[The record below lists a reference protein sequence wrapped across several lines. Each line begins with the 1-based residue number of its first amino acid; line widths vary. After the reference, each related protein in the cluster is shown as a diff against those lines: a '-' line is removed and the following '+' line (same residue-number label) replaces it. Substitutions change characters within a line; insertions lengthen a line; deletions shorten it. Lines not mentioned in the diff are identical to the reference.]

1 MYEEKFENQ
10 EMDTEIEV
18 YEDQY
23 ESEES
28 GKGML
33 GRAALVLGGAV
44 AAGLA
49 AVWHFTKD
57 KREEHNVKKLE
68 KKGYIVTRPQPVEIV
83 EVEEFSE
90 EVDE

>member
-10 EMDTEIEV
+10 EMDTETEV

-28 GKGML
+28 GKGMF
-33 GRAALVLGGAV
+33 GKALVLGGAI

-49 AVWHFTKD
+49 AAWHFTKG

-68 KKGYIVTRPQPVEIV
+68 KKGYIVTRPQPVEVV